1 MKKNRIKFLIVLVI
15 SIILLYPFYKLF
27 KEPGG
32 IETKKIYSAYSAKD
46 LLLKVE
52 KNDTFWSTKIVKI
65 NGLITAIGK
74 KGITLDN
81 KIYCQFNESL
91 NIKQLQTNTT
101 ITLKGRII
109 GYDDL
114 LEELKLDQCIKIKPS
129 L

>member
-15 SIILLYPFYKLF
+15 SIILLFPFYKLF
-27 KEPGG
+27 KEPEG
-32 IETKKIYSAYSAKD
+32 IETKKIYSTYSAKN

-52 KNDTFWSTKIVKI
+52 KNDTFWNAKIVEI
-65 NGLITAIGK
+65 NGTITAIGK
-74 KGITLDN
+74 KGITLDG
-81 KIYCQFNESL
+81 KIYCQFKEGL
-91 NIKQLQTNTT
+91 NTKNLQPNTT